1 MTYHLS
7 SRKEFFLKIIR
18 FYLLVFGY
26 SWIVWLLGILF
37 LNQPENA
44 NMVVSIGGI
53 GTIIG
58 VIGYWV
64 FSYEKEQ
71 KQDYIKRL
79 FRIRGVP
86 IKYWL
91 VAGFLP
97 ILIIIFSQILHKTFG
112 DFTAPIG
119 LIDNEFVEKGW
130 IYILFL
136 FLFGP
141 VPEEMAWRGIALNE
155 LSKKSKIKAQFIVAT
170 MWALWH
176 LPLFLIQGSYQ
187 HELGLGTLSFWMFF
201 INVIFPS
208 FIIGWLYLKG
218 SCSILIAILY
228 HFSLNLT
235 GEMFYTTTQVDMSS
249 TVITIM
255 VALIFLFEQILSNKR
270 YKTIK
275 LKQI

>member
-1 MTYHLS
+1 M
-7 SRKEFFLKIIR
+7 KVIR

-37 LNQPENA
+37 FNQPETSNL
-44 NMVVSIGGI
+44 VVSIGGI

-58 VIGYWV
+58 VISYWI
-64 FSYEKEQ
+64 FSYDKEQ

-86 IKYWL
+86 IKNWL
-91 VAGFLP
+91 VAGLLP
-97 ILIIIFSQILHKTFG
+97 ILIIIFSQLLQKTFG
-112 DFTAPIG
+112 AFTAPIG
-119 LIDNEFVEKGW
+119 LLENEFIEKGW
-130 IYILFL
+130 MYILFL

-141 VPEEMAWRGIALNE
+141 VPEEMTWRGIALDE
-155 LSKKSKIKAQFIVAT
+155 LSKKSKIKAQIIVAT

-176 LPLFLIQGSYQ
+176 LPLFFIKGSYQ
-187 HELGLGTLSFWMFF
+187 NELGIGTLSFWMFF

-208 FIIGWLYLKG
+208 FIVGWLYLK
-218 SCSILIAILY
+218 SNCSILIAILY

-249 TVITIM
+249 TVITIL
-255 VALIFLFEQILSNKR
+255 VALIFLFEQILSTKR
-270 YKTIK
+270 NKTIK